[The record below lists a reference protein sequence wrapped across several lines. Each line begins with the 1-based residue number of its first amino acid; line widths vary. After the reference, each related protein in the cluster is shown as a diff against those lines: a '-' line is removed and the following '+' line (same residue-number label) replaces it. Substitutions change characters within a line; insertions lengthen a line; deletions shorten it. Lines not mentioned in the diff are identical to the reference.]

1 MSDCCDPSGYRRFF
15 NTKEA
20 KRHARSFQQKGLDS
34 TEGPMVDALSNSL
47 DGKSLLDVGAG
58 SGGATVELLRRGAG
72 SAVAVDISDAY
83 RPVVQIL
90 LEDAGVADQASFVVG
105 DLVEMD
111 AEVGPADVV
120 FGNRV
125 ICCYPDMPAMVDA
138 MTSRAQERMAASY
151 PRDRWM
157 TRLGVRFLN
166 LLLRLRRVGF
176 QAYVHS
182 PEEIKDRVEHAGFEL
197 MASGKTPIWLWQV
210 WQRPAE

>member
-1 MSDCCDPSGYRRFF
+1 MG
-15 NTKEA
+15 
-20 KRHARSFQQKGLDS
+20 
-34 TEGPMVDALSNSL
+34 
-47 DGKSLLDVGAG
+47 
-58 SGGATVELLRRGAG
+58 
-72 SAVAVDISDAY
+72 
-83 RPVVQIL
+83 
-90 LEDAGVADQASFVVG
+90 
-105 DLVEMD
+105 

-138 MTSRAQERMAASY
+138 MTSRAQERLAASY

-182 PEEIKDRVEHAGFEL
+182 PKEIKDRVEHAGFEL
-197 MASGKTPIWLWQV
+197 TASGKTSIWLWQV
-210 WQRPAE
+210 WERSAA